1 MNIMKANTLITGITI
16 LMMVSCERSI
26 DADFPNTQLDVTQV
40 FESVSTA
47 DGALSNLYAEMYNFS
62 ILNGGTAGSGALL
75 GSYTD
80 DLTCYMAASLGG
92 APDIYNNQQ
101 LSSNTTI
108 KNLWA
113 NSYKEIY
120 LANSI
125 IIGVDTS
132 TGIEIKDKNR
142 IKGEALFLRSLIY
155 FYLTQIFG
163 DVPYTTTTDYTINQ
177 KIEKTS
183 YQELM
188 GIIHNDLALS
198 IDLLEDNYR
207 HLDRIYPNKKTAEL
221 VKAIMYMQENKWSQA
236 EILLKDIKN
245 SSLYS
250 WESDVSKTFKKTG
263 KHILWQ
269 LKPLQANQP
278 TNEAAMYYF
287 TNAAPTGYALSN
299 SLLNSFEPTDLRLQ
313 KWISKVTVNQN
324 VFYRCNKYVNVIN
337 NADEYSISF
346 RMEEVNLLLAET
358 LIRQNRK
365 EEALPF
371 INSVRQKAGIS
382 NLGLLSNEQLLE
394 ELLKENRREL
404 FAERGIRFLTLKRYG
419 KLDDLSTVKPNWQP
433 FHKLWPIPLS
443 DLLLNPHLN
452 PQNSGY

>member
-1 MNIMKANTLITGITI
+1 MKTYTLLIGMII
-16 LMMVSCERSI
+16 LTMWSCEKSI
-26 DADFPNTQLDVTQV
+26 DVDFPNTQIDVTQV
-40 FESVSTA
+40 FENVSTA

-62 ILNGGTAGSGALL
+62 VLNGGTAGTGALL

-101 LSSNTTI
+101 IPSNSVI

-125 IIGVDTS
+125 IIGVNS
-132 TGIEIKDKNR
+132 SSGIGIKDKNR

-155 FYLTQIFG
+155 FYLSQIFG
-163 DVPYTTTTDYTINQ
+163 DVPYVTTTDYTVNQ
-177 KIEKTS
+177 KIGKTS
-183 YQELM
+183 YQDLN
-188 GIIHNDLALS
+188 GFIHNDLALS

-207 HLDRIYPNKKTAEL
+207 HSDRIYPNKKVVQL
-221 VKAIMYMQENKWSQA
+221 LRAIIYMHENKWSDA
-236 EILLKDIKN
+236 ELLLKDIKN
-245 SSLYS
+245 STLYS
-250 WESDVSKTFKKTG
+250 WEADVSKTFKKTG

-269 LKPLQANQP
+269 FKPLQANQP

-287 TNAAPTGYALSN
+287 TTAAPTGYALSN
-299 SLLNSFEPTDLRLQ
+299 SLINSFELTDMRLQ
-313 KWISKVTVNQN
+313 KWITKMTINQN

-337 NADEYSISF
+337 NTDEYSILF
-346 RMEEVNLLLAET
+346 RLEEVNLLLAES
-358 LIRQNRK
+358 LVRQDRR

-371 INSVRQKAGIS
+371 INAVRQRAGIS
-382 NLGLLSNEQLLE
+382 NLGLLSNEQILE
-394 ELLKENRREL
+394 ELLKENRREF
-404 FAERGIRFLTLKRYG
+404 FAEKGNRFLTLKRFG
-419 KLDDLSTVKPNWQP
+419 KLDNLSPVKPNWKT
-433 FHKLWPIPLS
+433 FHKLWPVPLS
-443 DLLLNPHLN
+443 DISLNPNLN

>member
-1 MNIMKANTLITGITI
+1 MW
-16 LMMVSCERSI
+16 SCEKSI
-26 DADFPNTQLDVTQV
+26 DVDFPNTQIDVTQV
-40 FESVSTA
+40 FENVSTA

-62 ILNGGTAGSGALL
+62 VLNGGTAGTGALL

-101 LSSNTTI
+101 IPSNSVI

-125 IIGVDTS
+125 IIGVNS
-132 TGIEIKDKNR
+132 SSGIGIKDKNR

-155 FYLTQIFG
+155 FYLSQIFG
-163 DVPYTTTTDYTINQ
+163 DVPYVTTTDYTVNQ
-177 KIEKTS
+177 KIGKTS
-183 YQELM
+183 YQDLN
-188 GIIHNDLALS
+188 GFIHNDLALS

-207 HLDRIYPNKKTAEL
+207 HSDRIYPNKKVVQL
-221 VKAIMYMQENKWSQA
+221 LRAIIYMHENKWSDA
-236 EILLKDIKN
+236 ELLLKDIKN
-245 SSLYS
+245 STLYS
-250 WESDVSKTFKKTG
+250 WEADVSKTFKKTG

-269 LKPLQANQP
+269 FKPLQANQP

-287 TNAAPTGYALSN
+287 TTAAPTGYALSN
-299 SLLNSFEPTDLRLQ
+299 SLINSFELTDMRLQ
-313 KWISKVTVNQN
+313 KWITKMTINQN

-337 NADEYSISF
+337 NTDEYSILF
-346 RMEEVNLLLAET
+346 RLEEVNLLLAES
-358 LIRQNRK
+358 LVRQDRR

-371 INSVRQKAGIS
+371 INAVRQRAGIS
-382 NLGLLSNEQLLE
+382 NLGLLSNEQILE
-394 ELLKENRREL
+394 ELLKENRREF
-404 FAERGIRFLTLKRYG
+404 FAEKGNRFLTLKRFG
-419 KLDDLSTVKPNWQP
+419 KLDNLSPVKPNWKT
-433 FHKLWPIPLS
+433 FHKLWPVPLS
-443 DLLLNPHLN
+443 DISLNPNLN